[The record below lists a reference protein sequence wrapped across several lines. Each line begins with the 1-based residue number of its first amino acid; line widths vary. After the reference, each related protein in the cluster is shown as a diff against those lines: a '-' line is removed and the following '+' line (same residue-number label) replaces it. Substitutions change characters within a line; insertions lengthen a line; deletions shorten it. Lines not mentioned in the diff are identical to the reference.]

1 MLVNPEVTFA
11 FRCLD
16 CGRLTFGSI
25 SPFKLI
31 GEHRMVVPC
40 ECGKSAATIEEADRL
55 VYNITVPCIACGD
68 YHVYTIENKM
78 WLRPLNILTCPK
90 TDYKICFLGKEQDI
104 LKSIEDFDSEL
115 DKALSGLDFDNYF
128 KNSEVMYEAVN
139 KLHEIAEKG
148 NLYCT
153 CGNHNIDVLLKP
165 EGIELLCG
173 KCLAKGFIY
182 AESIRDLKSI
192 AGLNII
198 ALDDPI
204 LSTNKR
210 PDKEG
215 G

>member
-1 MLVNPEVTFA
+1 MLINPEVTFA
-11 FRCLD
+11 FRCHE

-25 SPFKLI
+25 TPFRLI
-31 GEHRMVVPC
+31 GEHRSIFPC
-40 ECGKSAATIEEADRL
+40 ECGNSVATIDETGRAS
-55 VYNITVPCIACGD
+55 YNITVPCIACGS
-68 YHVYTIENKM
+68 YHTYTIEKKM
-78 WLRPLNILTCPK
+78 WLKPLNILTCPK
-90 TDYKICFLGKEQDI
+90 TDYKICFWGKEQEV
-104 LKSIEDFDSEL
+104 LKSIEEYDSEL
-115 DKALSGLDFDNYF
+115 DETLSGLDFDNYF

-165 EGIELLCG
+165 EGIELLCR

-182 AESIRDLKSI
+182 AGSIKDLRSI
-192 AGLNII
+192 AELNAI
-198 ALDDPI
+198 ALNDPV